1 MKILEMNSITKS
13 YGNFKA
19 LDNINFELSAGEIVC
34 FLGPNG
40 AGKTTAISIM
50 LGLRKA
56 TTGTVRLFGESPNQA
71 KSRDRIGVM
80 LQESGVPGSLKVK
93 ELLNLIRATYSHS
106 LPTTEILEKADLLEK
121 QNARIATLSGG
132 QKQRLYFALAI
143 AGDPDIVFLDEPTI
157 AMDVQSRQVFWRV
170 LRNFAK
176 LGKSILFSTH
186 YLEEADENADRIIV
200 INKGQIIAQGSP
212 SEIKAVVAD
221 KTIRFKTDLKP
232 EQAKELGFNLQI
244 DADYKLIYT
253 QNAEETIAKLF
264 AKNIE
269 IKDLT
274 ITATDLEAAFLSLT
288 KEQK

>member
-221 KTIRFKTDLKP
+221 KAIRFKTDLKP
-232 EQAKELGFNLQI
+232 EQAKELGFNLQT

-264 AKNIE
+264 AKNIKIE
-269 IKDLT
+269 DLT

>member
-1 MKILEMNSITKS
+1 MKILEMNSVTKT
-13 YGNFKA
+13 YGDFKA
-19 LDNINFELSAGEIVC
+19 LDNIDFELSAGEIVC

-50 LGLRKA
+50 LGLRRA
-56 TTGTVRLFGESPNQA
+56 TSGDVKLFGESPKNTS
-71 KSRDRIGVM
+71 SRDRIGVM
-80 LQESGVPGSLKVK
+80 LQESGVPASLKVK
-93 ELLNLIRATYSHS
+93 ELINLIRATYSHS
-106 LPTTEILEKADLLEK
+106 LPAQEILEKADLLEK
-121 QNARIATLSGG
+121 QNARISTLSGG

-143 AGDPDIVFLDEPTI
+143 AGDPDIVFLDEPTV
-157 AMDVQSRQVFWRV
+157 AMDVQSRKVFWET
-170 LRNFAK
+170 LQNFAK

-212 SEIKAVVAD
+212 TDIKAVVAD
-221 KTIRFKTDLKP
+221 KTIRFKTNINQI
-232 EQAKELGFNLQI
+232 EAKELGFDI
-244 DADYKLIYT
+244 KKDAEYSIIYT
-253 QNAEETIAKLF
+253 QNAEQTIAKLF

-274 ITATDLEAAFLSLT
+274 ITATDLEAAFISLT

>member
-143 AGDPDIVFLDEPTI
+143 AGDPDIVFLDEPTV

>member
-56 TTGTVRLFGESPNQA
+56 TSGTVKLFGESPNQT

-93 ELLNLIRATYSHS
+93 ELINLIRATYSYS
-106 LPTTEILEKADLLEK
+106 LPTNEILEKADLLEK

-143 AGDPDIVFLDEPTI
+143 AGDPDIVFLDEPTV
-157 AMDVQSRQVFWRV
+157 AMDVQSRQVFWQV

-232 EQAKELGFNLQI
+232 EQAKELGFNLQT

-264 AKNIE
+264 AKNIKIE
-269 IKDLT
+269 DLT

>member
-56 TTGTVRLFGESPNQA
+56 TSGTVRLFGESPNQA

-106 LPTTEILEKADLLEK
+106 LPTVEILEKADLLEK

-143 AGDPDIVFLDEPTI
+143 AGDPDIVFLDEPTV
-157 AMDVQSRQVFWRV
+157 AMDVQSRQVFWQV

-221 KTIRFKTDLKP
+221 KTIRFKTDLNS
-232 EQAKELGFNLQI
+232 EQAKELGFNLQT

-264 AKNIE
+264 AKNIK